1 MNKKLC
7 ALVLSAAALGVGS
20 AEAAYVSVTDSS
32 ANSARASALNLDGK
46 FDKAF
51 DANIGNPSTNIST
64 SFFHAS
70 VNAATG
76 TSGSLDWYSFTTS
89 AANVQA
95 YFDIDFGMPDLD
107 SWVKL
112 YDVNGVEIAQN
123 DDGNVLDVGSSN
135 GFDSFLSRVLTTPGL
150 YYLSVG
156 RYSALG
162 QTTLNAGQDYTLHT
176 SLANYTAPVSQV
188 PVSPA
193 AWLFS
198 TALVGLVGVNRRKS
212 VPAS

>member
-7 ALVLSAAALGVGS
+7 ALVLSASALSVGS

-32 ANSARASALNLDGK
+32 ANSARAAALNLDAN
-46 FDKAF
+46 FDKVF

-70 VNAATG
+70 VNAVTG
-76 TSGSLDWYSFTTS
+76 TSGSLDWYSFTTN

-107 SWVKL
+107 SWIRL
-112 YDVNGVEIAQN
+112 YDANGVQIAQN
-123 DDGNVLDVGSSN
+123 DDGNVLDAGSSN
-135 GFDSFLSRVLTTPGL
+135 GFDSFLSRVMTTPGL

-156 RYSALG
+156 RYSFSG
-162 QTTLNAGQDYTLHT
+162 QTTLNAGQGYTLHI
-176 SLANYTAPVSQV
+176 SLASHTAPINEV
-188 PVSPA
+188 PIPTA

-198 TALVGLVGVNRRKS
+198 TGLVGLVGIGRRKF
-212 VPAS
+212 A